1 MLEREKEKA
10 IAREVMA
17 AVNRSKELKSDFLGL
32 GGMIYREYPE
42 VWEKIKGEWR
52 DGWLPNV
59 DVRVRVCSK
68 IRRSG
73 ATVGPTQVR
82 SQ

>member
-10 IAREVMA
+10 IAREVMT
-17 AVNRSKELKSDFLGL
+17 AVNRAKELKSDFLGL
-32 GGMIYREYPE
+32 GEMIYREYPG
-42 VWEKIKGEWR
+42 VWERIKGEWR
-52 DGWLPNV
+52 EKWLPTV
-59 DVRVRVCSK
+59 DVRVKVCCK

-73 ATVGPTQVR
+73 ATVGPLQVR